1 MQDLLWFL
9 LPVAAFSGW
18 WAATK
23 HQRKADA
30 TNALNTEY
38 YQGLNYLLNEQPD
51 KAMDVFVHMMEV
63 SSETV
68 ELHLAL
74 GSVFRRRG
82 EVDRAIMLHQNL
94 IARPTLDAAQREL
107 ALLELAQDFLA
118 AGLLDRAERLFLELK
133 QSRAHC
139 QQSLKHLI
147 AVYELEKDWAKAIEI
162 ARQYEKVAGVKQNR
176 LIAHFLCEQAL
187 QSFSKG
193 DRGLG
198 GKLVKRAIL
207 ADSECVRANII
218 LADDERHNAR
228 YKVAIKTY
236 MKVLDQDAA
245 FVSEILPSLVACYE
259 ALGNEKKIPGLL
271 DEIIGRYQPE
281 HGMLLISRLFARFG
295 TRHNAKAL
303 LSDFLL
309 QYPSVKILASYM
321 NVVDCQDDDAKD
333 IQENVKR
340 ALSEI
345 IAAGASYCC
354 SECGFS
360 GQALYWHCPSCK
372 SWGSVKPI

>member
-9 LPVAAFSGW
+9 LPVAALSGW

-23 HQRKADA
+23 QQRKVQAQN
-30 TNALNTEY
+30 TLNTEY

-94 IARPTLDAAQREL
+94 IARPTLDTQQREL
-107 ALLELAQDFLA
+107 ALLELGQDFLA

-133 QSRAHC
+133 QSKAHC

-147 AVYELEKDWAKAIEI
+147 AVYELEKDWAKAIEV
-162 ARQYEKVAGVKQNR
+162 AKQYEKVASLKQNR

-187 QSFSKG
+187 QSFAKG

-198 GKLVKRAIL
+198 AKLVKRAIV
-207 ADSECVRANII
+207 ADSDCVRANII
-218 LADDERHNAR
+218 MADDERKNGR
-228 YKVAIKTY
+228 YKAAIKTY
-236 MKVLDQDAA
+236 MKVLDQDTA
-245 FVSEILPSLVACYE
+245 FVTEILPSVVECYE
-259 ALGNEKKIPGLL
+259 ALGNEKKIPGML
-271 DEIIGRYQPE
+271 DEIVGRYRPE
-281 HGMLLISRLFARFG
+281 QGMLLISRLFARFG
-295 TRHNAKAL
+295 TKHNAKEL
-303 LSDFLL
+303 LSDFLQ

-321 NVVDCQDDDAKD
+321 TVVDCQHDDAND
-333 IQENVKR
+333 IQENVKQ
-340 ALSEI
+340 ALTKI
-345 IAAGASYCC
+345 VANGASYCC
-354 SECGFS
+354 GECGFS